1 MNKRTI
7 QLSVVAT
14 SVVVAATLALTTLLV
29 NDENPTQSNPRAPQ
43 RGVTPETRDAAATP
57 ETQGASAAPVES
69 NEVVHAAAVTPSEQ
83 RDWLRSFNESMDNFA
98 LAQELVVAGK
108 SGDARAQLVL
118 GRVLLECEIFKRSIA
133 QYKQGTF
140 AERAEADLATR
151 PFVPERSRRNLL
163 RQVPRC
169 ERLLAADPFAGH
181 DLPDEASGYRYWANR
196 ALESGDPLAVMERAV
211 RSIAGRGATSEAAKD
226 VAFRENLL
234 SDVRH
239 VAFAGDAAALFSVG
253 GVLSHPSVVA
263 NPTYGYA
270 WQVAACEMGYDCSK
284 ANPALGFGCTEDGTC
299 DAGETFLYVMQ
310 RDLGAAEYAE
320 IYASAQDIQYR
331 IRTNDWDGLQ
341 KYVQIK
347 E

>member
-14 SVVVAATLALTTLLV
+14 SIVVAATLALTTLLV
-29 NDENPTQSNPRAPQ
+29 NDENPTPSPRVPQ

-57 ETQGASAAPVES
+57 DTQGAGAAPVES
-69 NEVVHAAAVTPSEQ
+69 IEVVDAAAGTLSKH
-83 RDWLRSFNESMDNFA
+83 RDWLRGFNESMDNFA

-133 QYKQGTF
+133 QYKQGTL
-140 AERAEADLATR
+140 AERAEDELATR
-151 PFVPERSRRNLL
+151 PYVSDRSRRNLL

-169 ERLLAADPFAGH
+169 ERLLAEDPFAGH
-181 DLPDEASGYRYWANR
+181 DLPDEARGYRYWANR

-211 RSIAGRGATSEAAKD
+211 RSVAERGATSEAAKD
-226 VAFRENLL
+226 SAFRANLL
-234 SDVRH
+234 SDLRH
-239 VAFAGDAAALFSVG
+239 VAFSGDAVALFSVG

-263 NPTYGYA
+263 DPTYGYA

-284 ANPALGFGCTEDGTC
+284 QNPAVGFGCTEDGTC
-299 DAGETFLYVMQ
+299 DAGETFLDVMQ
-310 RDLGAAEYAE
+310 RDLGAVKFAE
-320 IYASAQDIQYR
+320 IYASAQDIEYR
-331 IRTNDWDGLQ
+331 ITTNDWDGLQ
-341 KYVQIK
+341 KYVQIEK
-347 E
+347 

>member
-14 SVVVAATLALTTLLV
+14 SIVVAATVALTTLLV
-29 NDENPTQSNPRAPQ
+29 NDENPTQSPRALQ

-69 NEVVHAAAVTPSEQ
+69 IEVVHAAAVTVPEH
-83 RDWLRSFNESMDNFA
+83 RDWLHSFNESMDNFA

-108 SGDARAQLVL
+108 AGDARAQLVL

-133 QYKQGTF
+133 QYKQGTL
-140 AERAEADLATR
+140 AERAADDLATR
-151 PFVPERSRRNLL
+151 PYVSERSRRNLL

-169 ERLLAADPFAGH
+169 ERLLAEDPFAGH
-181 DLPDEASGYRYWANR
+181 DLPDEARGYRYWANR

-226 VAFRENLL
+226 PAFRANLL

-239 VAFAGDAAALFSVG
+239 VAFSGDAVALFSVG

-263 NPTYGYA
+263 DPTYGYA

-284 ANPALGFGCTEDGTC
+284 QNPAVGFGCTEDGTC
-299 DAGETFLYVMQ
+299 DAGETFLDVMQ
-310 RDLGAAEYAE
+310 RDLGAVKFAE
-320 IYASAQDIQYR
+320 IYASAQDIEYR
-331 IRTNDWDGLQ
+331 ITTNDWDGLQ
-341 KYVQIK
+341 QYVQIK